1 VPNIGYIR
9 GKGDGQSEIYM
20 KALNMKLAF
29 AAVAVAVLASPAFAA
44 RMHQQAQ
51 EQDYVTNDGFQ
62 RGQFYTYPNGAT
74 KSGSA
79 QNVESGAEFNL
90 LEHPVD

>member
-1 VPNIGYIR
+1 MAKPAILACLICCLGSWGHPGSSTIR
-9 GKGDGQSEIYM
+9 S
-20 KALNMKLAF
+20 
-29 AAVAVAVLASPAFAA
+29 ASFAA